1 MNSTTLQALRRLL
14 FFTQAEAAAL
24 IGGVSERSWIH
35 WERGTRSVP
44 GDVSNRIR
52 DLLAW
57 RINALQ
63 AAGEAITEGLSKAP
77 IDADIAPPALIWY
90 TSVEDWMTLPGR
102 EPVLW
107 RPQCSVIA
115 ELCATHNCITIPFDG
130 PAYSRWLNETHQPD
144 LEQTRGLWAA
154 STLQEK

>member
-14 FFTQAEAAAL
+14 FFTQAEAAIL
-24 IGGVSERSWIH
+24 IGCVSERSWIH
-35 WERGTRSVP
+35 WERGTRPVP
-44 GDVSNRIR
+44 GDVSKRIH

-57 RINALQ
+57 RMKALQ
-63 AAGEAITEGLSKAP
+63 GASETISHALSKVP
-77 IDADIAPPALIWY
+77 LDADIGPTVLVWY

-107 RPQCSVIA
+107 HPQCSVIA